1 MPDPEVTSVQSR
13 SIALCPF
20 VAEVIG
26 MGRYVQG
33 DVVLASVSIDDKS
46 GAKTRPAV
54 VVGTS
59 QNGDV
64 IICPVSSKPTFDAP
78 CIPLSLDD
86 FSVGGLDLFVES
98 FVLTA
103 RVTVIR
109 NSDVIG
115 KLGRLTDE
123 YTQEIVTHIPASLLP
138 RTPRVPHTLRF

>member
-1 MPDPEVTSVQSR
+1 
-13 SIALCPF
+13 
-20 VAEVIG
+20 

-46 GAKTRPAV
+46 GAKTRPAI
-54 VVGTS
+54 VVGTG

-64 IICPVSSKPTFDAP
+64 IICPVSSKPSFDAP

-86 FSVGGLDLFVES
+86 FSAGGLDLFSES
-98 FVLTA
+98 FVLTS

-115 KLGRLTDE
+115 KRGRLTDE
-123 YTQEIVTHIPASLLP
+123 YTQEIVTRIPASLLP
-138 RTPRVPHTLRF
+138 HAARKNPPFHSRKSG